1 MGTAS
6 MTTSLKTALLTVIL
20 ILVAACGGGVA
31 DDLGEE
37 VFGGIDPSSDTSGS
51 DQGQGTSG
59 SAEAGPVT
67 QTADPSTGWV
77 EVDGQ
82 RFDFEAFGS
91 THFRCEILPDRI
103 TINFQQ
109 TTTGNDFTFQGSIVD
124 GGWLGSFTFSPTVE
138 DKQVSYGATLGSDP
152 GTLGIGEQ
160 AISYEGTLRRVEDF
174 DIVNAQDTQATI
186 AVNCAAPGG
195 EPSVDIGGQSFAFP
209 LSGAQS
215 LACAISDEG
224 VEVMISHSSPE
235 SLQLQI
241 DVRDNGGQLLGGV
254 FVTSG
259 DDHYD
264 SIIPADGTG
273 LVIDGNSLTY
283 VGTFSTPSGEEA
295 EGSASVVCG

>member
-1 MGTAS
+1 MRTAGKI
-6 MTTSLKTALLTVIL
+6 TPLKTALLMGIL
-20 ILVAACGGGVA
+20 ILVAGCGGGDA
-31 DDLGEE
+31 DDLGEK
-37 VFGGIDPSSDTSGS
+37 VFGGIDPSSAASGS
-51 DQGQGTSG
+51 DQGQETSG
-59 SAEAGPVT
+59 SAEVGPVT
-67 QTADPSTGWV
+67 QTADPSMGWV

-109 TTTGNDFTFQGSIVD
+109 TATGNDLTFQGSIVD
-124 GGWLGSFTFSPTVE
+124 GNWLGSFTFSPSAN

-195 EPSVDIGGQSFAFP
+195 EPTVEIGGQPFTFP

-215 LACAISDEG
+215 LTCAISDEG
-224 VEVMISHSSPE
+224 VEVMISHSSPD
-235 SLQLQI
+235 SIQLQI
-241 DVRDNGGQLLGGV
+241 DVQDNEGQLLGGV

-273 LVIDGNSLTY
+273 LDIDGNSLTY
-283 VGTFSTPSGEEA
+283 VGTFSTPSGEEV